1 MVNILIYFFLGVIA
15 MGLYPSVRPIQR
27 CPRKG
32 FYFLTDL
39 EEDNRRVYINQK
51 SILSKNP
58 RITCSWMAYF
68 NIRGNRQGNV
78 GIPDGTCLNKYL
90 IELFTPEQGFEYE
103 SSFKRDLQKTFIDE
117 YLAGNHT
124 RQDEM
129 VREVCVLI
137 SRRPY

>member
-1 MVNILIYFFLGVIA
+1 MAYILIFFLQGVIA

-78 GIPDGTCLNKYL
+78 GIPDGTCLNNYL
-90 IELFTPEQGFEYE
+90 IELFTPKQGFEYE

-129 VREVCVLI
+129 VREVCVLMKN
-137 SRRPY
+137 

>member
-1 MVNILIYFFLGVIA
+1 MVNILIYFFQGVIA

-78 GIPDGTCLNKYL
+78 GIPDGTCLNNYL
-90 IELFTPEQGFEYE
+90 IELFTPKQGFEYE

-124 RQDEM
+124 RQDKM
-129 VREVCVLI
+129 VREVCVLMKN
-137 SRRPY
+137 